1 MNNNYILTS
10 DGGFASEDELYHYGI
25 KGMKWGVI
33 RARKNFAD
41 RGIARKKKQ
50 NIKLEAQ
57 AAKFDV
63 KAGKR
68 ALKNIKKGYEG
79 NGLIANKKSAKL
91 NLKAAKFERNALKQD
106 NSSKK
111 YTKLKLKAAKA
122 RFKSLK
128 SMDISELSTKKD
140 YKYQIKAAQKRF
152 KIEKNNLKVY
162 NLNTRSTE
170 LGRRLLENDKNE

>member
-1 MNNNYILTS
+1 M
-10 DGGFASEDELYHYGI
+10 
-25 KGMKWGVI
+25 
-33 RARKNFAD
+33 
-41 RGIARKKKQ
+41 
-50 NIKLEAQ
+50 
-57 AAKFDV
+57 
-63 KAGKR
+63 
-68 ALKNIKKGYEG
+68 
-79 NGLIANKKSAKL
+79 